1 MEEISKDV
9 LCEYILFYMSVMTG
23 FSINNLSDEEYEA
36 KIGNL
41 NMIPYYDL
49 LAIYET
55 LRPICKDNFNIY

>member
-49 LAIYET
+49 LDIYET